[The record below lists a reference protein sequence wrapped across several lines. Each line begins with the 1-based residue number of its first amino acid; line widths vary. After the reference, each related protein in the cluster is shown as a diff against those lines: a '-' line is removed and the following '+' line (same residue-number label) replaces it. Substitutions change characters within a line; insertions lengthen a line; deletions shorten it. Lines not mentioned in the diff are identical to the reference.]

1 MRTIVK
7 VMSDK
12 KGCILGVKVKTK
24 TVVLKRPKDKL
35 CLLLESENNWLSRF
49 SAWQMCGQSTVHQ
62 VNVEYYSTL

>member
-1 MRTIVK
+1 MGTIVK

-35 CLLLESENNWLSRF
+35 CLLLES
-49 SAWQMCGQSTVHQ
+49 GKIIG
-62 VNVEYYSTL
+62 